1 MLCVVG
7 RRSMEWRF
15 VCMRFW
21 LVVVAV
27 VVLLAAAAAASTYY
41 LVPNSPVGLD
51 ALPATD
57 IHRH

>member
-1 MLCVVG
+1 
-7 RRSMEWRF
+7 MEWRF

-27 VVLLAAAAAASTYY
+27 VVVLAAAAASTYY